1 MWDPSFI
8 EMDDACY
15 ILSDIQAS
23 SISIYLSISATANL
37 VFHAD
42 SITEQQHNQIYIL
55 EFADIIQNG
64 NELVNGVWCL
74 FNG

>member
-15 ILSDIQAS
+15 ILSEIQES
-23 SISIYLSISATANL
+23 STSIGDTNL
-37 VFHAD
+37 VYRAD
-42 SITEQQHNQIYIL
+42 FSIPEQQHTQIYIL